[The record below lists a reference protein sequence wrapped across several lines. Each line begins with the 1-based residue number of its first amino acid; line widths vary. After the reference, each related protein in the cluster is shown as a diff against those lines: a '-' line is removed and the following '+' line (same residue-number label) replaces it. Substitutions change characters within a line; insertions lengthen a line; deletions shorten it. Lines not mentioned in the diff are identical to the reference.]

1 MNSSYRQT
9 IFIVLEDGTAIRNI
23 LRTDVL
29 KVLRSRKDLRT
40 VIFTPLDD
48 EEFKKE
54 VQSENIIVEL
64 KPQYSNGFIPAA
76 LESFKKE
83 IWAHKAGIYT
93 FSQKRNLKPGHRLRV
108 FFAKHVLRA
117 NSPER
122 LEKLLSR
129 LEKLKQAFT
138 PLLAR
143 EFFDRYQPDL
153 VFYATIYSKSHYIE
167 RGAVQRGISTVA
179 FVLSWDNPTS
189 KGPFPVTPDR
199 VIVWNE
205 IQRQELIKYHSFN
218 PSDIFISGVPQFDI
232 YTHLDKFL
240 DRETFFKKLALDPAK
255 KLITYTTGTPAT
267 APFDH
272 EVIDLLYQSMQKG
285 ALRQPSQLLIRL
297 HPKDRLSDYDRFK
310 DKPDLIIQLPGRRA
324 STGDSWNPTHED
336 MYGLAELMYYTD
348 VNVNVA
354 STITIDAAA
363 FDTPVVNIAYDGYT
377 TKPYPESCL
386 RYLDYEHYK
395 AIVKT
400 GGVKIAYSNEET
412 VRHIQSYL
420 DDRMQEAEGRRLI
433 REQQCWK
440 LDGQSSRRIAEY
452 LIKLLEK

>member
-1 MNSSYRQT
+1 MSSNHKQT
-9 IFIVLEDGTAIRNI
+9 IFIILEDGTAIRNI
-23 LRTDVL
+23 LRTEVFTVL
-29 KVLRSRKDLRT
+29 KARKDLRI
-40 VIFTPLDD
+40 VIFTPLAD

-54 VQSENIIVEL
+54 MQSENVIVEV
-64 KPQYSNGFIPAA
+64 KPKYKIGLLAGM
-76 LESFKKE
+76 LESLKKE
-83 IWAHKAGIYT
+83 IWADKTGIYT
-93 FSQKRNLKPGHRLRV
+93 FAQKRTRKPAHRARM
-108 FFAKHVLRA
+108 FFVKNILRA
-117 NSPER
+117 NTPTRLQRLLDILER
-122 LEKLLSR
+122 W
-129 LEKLKQAFT
+129 KLKVT
-138 PLLAR
+138 PLLAS
-143 EFFDRYQPDL
+143 EYFDRYKPDL
-153 VFYATIYSKSHYIE
+153 VFYATLYTKSHYIE
-167 RGAVQRGISTVA
+167 RGAQQRGIRTVA

-199 VIVWNE
+199 VIVWNDLLK
-205 IQRQELIKYHSFN
+205 QELVQYHN
-218 PSDIFISGVPQFDI
+218 YQPDQLYVSGVPQFDI
-232 YTHLDKFL
+232 YTQHEKYLS
-240 DRETFFKKLALDPAK
+240 REAFFKKWNLDSAK
-255 KLITYTTGTPAT
+255 KLITYTTGTPGT

-285 ALRQPSQLLIRL
+285 ALRQPSQLLVRL
-297 HPKDRLSDYDRFK
+297 HPKDRLSDYERFK

-336 MYGLAELMYYTD
+336 MFGLAELMHYTD

-363 FDTPVVNIAYDGYT
+363 FDTPVVNVAYDGYT

-395 AIVKT
+395 VIVKT

-412 VRHIQSYL
+412 VKHIQSYL
-420 DDRMQEAEGRRLI
+420 DDRTQEAEGRRLI

-452 LIKLLEK
+452 ILSQLP